1 MHHTIEAAWQRYL
14 DDCERMRQK
23 FLRDPM
29 CAKYPALVANAHFV
43 LQQTQAL
50 AYNLVM
56 APRQD
61 SPVFTTHHY
70 FEPLIYTAHQP
81 NPDFVYQAAFLNGA
95 RRWRITGRRQSARW
109 VDIQVSCG
117 WWGEPGYDG
126 IGNYDLDDFE
136 I

>member
-1 MHHTIEAAWQRYL
+1 
-14 DDCERMRQK
+14 MRQR

-29 CAKYPALVANAHFV
+29 CDKYPALKANAHFV

-56 APRQD
+56 GTRAD
-61 SPVFTTHHY
+61 SPVFTSHHL

-81 NPDFVYQAAFLNGA
+81 NPDFCYQVTFLNGA
-95 RRWRITGRRQSARW
+95 RRWRITGNRRTAHW
-109 VDIQVSCG
+109 VDIQATRG
-117 WWGEPGYDG
+117 YWGDPRYEGL
-126 IGNYDLDDFE
+126 GNYDLDDFE